1 MKIKEGNVEGYT
13 VSQKMFGTRRFAPIA
28 AEFGRISKNQKRT
41 FE

>member
-28 AEFGRISKNQKRT
+28 AELGRISKNKKRT